1 MAPKT
6 KVSNEEILA
15 AGLAIVRREGVEA
28 LNARTL
34 ARELNCPTQPIFS
47 RYRSMKEL
55 QYQVLKEAY
64 GFYETFIEREM
75 ASSEL
80 PYKASGMAYIR
91 FARQERN
98 LFRWLFMR
106 DRTGEQIGPPDAEP
120 QLLLLQKNLGLT
132 RQEAE
137 KRHLEM
143 WVVVHGIA
151 SMAATAYLEL
161 DEKTISGILSDVFL
175 GLQFCIWQ

>member
-1 MAPKT
+1 MA
-6 KVSNEEILA
+6 A
-15 AGLAIVRREGVEA
+15 
-28 LNARTL
+28 
-34 ARELNCPTQPIFS
+34 
-47 RYRSMKEL
+47 
-55 QYQVLKEAY
+55 
-64 GFYETFIEREM
+64 
-75 ASSEL
+75 SEL

-161 DEKTISGILSDVFL
+161 DEETISGILSDVFL
-175 GLQFCIWQ
+175 GLQRLTDQ